1 VTKEGIDSQMSLLYY
16 SRIRFIQN
24 LTPLLTSS
32 PTTAHVI
39 SVFAGGFEDPV
50 KPSETPIGAPAK
62 ADYGINSVRKHVAF
76 MKTFAFEELAE
87 QHAGRISFTHIYPGL
102 VDGPGFLSEVNPLWF
117 RVVWRVMKP
126 LMSWY
131 MTSPE
136 ECGEVMLFLATA
148 RYPAKG
154 AMREG
159 VEVVGGVAYSSQREL
174 GGGAYGV
181 GQRGDENTDVKYI
194 KVRKED
200 TRKRVWEHTMEVT
213 KEAEGKVAAS

>member
-1 VTKEGIDSQMSLLYY
+1 MSLLYY
-16 SRIRFIQN
+16 SRIGFIQN

-32 PTTAHVI
+32 LTTAHVI
-39 SVFAGGFEDPV
+39 SIFAGGFEDPV
-50 KPSETPIGAPAK
+50 KPSETPIGTPAK

-87 QHAGRISFTHIYPGL
+87 QHAGKISFTHIYPGL
-102 VDGPGFLSEVNPLWF
+102 VDGPGFLSDVNPLWF

-136 ECGEVMLFLATA
+136 VCGEVMLFLATA

-154 AMREG
+154 VAKEG
-159 VEVVGGVAYSSQREL
+159 DVVGGVAYSSQRKL

-181 GQRGDENTDVKYI
+181 GQRGDENTDVKYG

-200 TRKRVWEHTMEVT
+200 TRKRVWEHTMEVF
-213 KEAEGKVAAS
+213 KEAEGEGAMS